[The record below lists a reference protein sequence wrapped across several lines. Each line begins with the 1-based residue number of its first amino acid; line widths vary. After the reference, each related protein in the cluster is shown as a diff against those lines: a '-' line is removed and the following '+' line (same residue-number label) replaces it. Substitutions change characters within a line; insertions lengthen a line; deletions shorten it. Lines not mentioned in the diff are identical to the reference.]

1 MLQCGRTPSLLLAT
15 MGGGASMPAKYMA
28 EEREKRSEEQER
40 LKETMESSLR
50 AMTESI
56 AMVNS
61 DLAERANV
69 AKQELQDEVVT
80 LKAELRRSIHAETTL
95 KKENKK
101 LAAELEKLQTVVDNL
116 PKTTEQLKE
125 QRRANRALVA
135 ENEALAEQIKKYEGM
150 EQAMRA
156 LKQKQKDVE
165 EEMDRM
171 QRKVERAEAV
181 QQVNKTLT
189 LRADNLQSDVDRLS
203 SLLEKAAASEQIR
216 KSLTQEEVRK
226 MKSMATKVAQND
238 KRLSRRNRE
247 LEAEVASL
255 EKQLSVHKGY
265 KQAAVKNR
273 ELERT
278 IEEQRSR
285 LAELETRASDNMI
298 DVMHDRKKT
307 LEQEVKFLQAQVK
320 KYSEAARD
328 RNSKAARVLELEQE
342 LQQVSQPFLNMSR
355 SVTGLNKNIEGMMSR
370 ITAELEQE
378 VHGLT
383 EHMEKAQTKVKETEL
398 LNARVKEYETLLME
412 QQALIEQDRER
423 MRILEQAEAQA
434 KAEAAEAAA
443 LEAEAAAAAA
453 EAAALE
459 AANAAA
465 ADESVIEANKINPR
479 WRRGPGDPTPRFAS
493 PKKACRPEESVAEV
507 QAGNDGEAVT
517 TGKPADDTQADD
529 VDDGAHDGNNEVDM
543 PGPLADVSNEPA
555 ASPTDAATPTKTDIS
570 APDISTGVVDAQ

>member
-1 MLQCGRTPSLLLAT
+1 

-28 EEREKRSEEQER
+28 EEREKRGEEQEQ
-40 LKETMESSLR
+40 LKETVEESLR
-50 AMTESI
+50 TMTENI

-298 DVMHDRKKT
+298 HVMHDRKKT
-307 LEQEVKFLQAQVK
+307 LEQEVTFLQAQVK

-328 RNSKAARVLELEQE
+328 RNAKASRVLELEQE

-370 ITAELEQE
+370 ITTELEQE
-378 VHGLT
+378 VSGLQ

-398 LNARVKEYETLLME
+398 LNSRVKEYETLLME

-423 MRILEQAEAQA
+423 MRILEAAEAQA

-459 AANAAA
+459 AANAAETG
-465 ADESVIEANKINPR
+465 DESMIEAVNPR
-479 WRRGPGDPTPRFAS
+479 WRRDPGDPTPRLAS
-493 PKKACRPEESVAEV
+493 PVKAPRPAADPEQDGGGGEQGGGQGEGQGEA
-507 QAGNDGEAVT
+507 QPHDGEEAV
-517 TGKPADDTQADD
+517 PLQVA
-529 VDDGAHDGNNEVDM
+529 
-543 PGPLADVSNEPA
+543 PLADVSHEPA
-555 ASPTDAATPTKTDIS
+555 ASPAELVTPTKAAPETDGDE
-570 APDISTGVVDAQ
+570 AVPQPAA

>member
-1 MLQCGRTPSLLLAT
+1 
-15 MGGGASMPAKYMA
+15 MPAKYMA
-28 EEREKRSEEQER
+28 EEREKRGEEQEA
-40 LKETMESSLR
+40 LKEVVEDSLR
-50 AMTESI
+50 AMQENI

-278 IEEQRSR
+278 IEDQRSK
-285 LAELETRASDNMI
+285 LAEAQTVASDNMVH
-298 DVMHDRKKT
+298 VMHDRKKT
-307 LEQEVKFLQAQVK
+307 LESEVSFLQAQVK

-328 RNSKAARVLELEQE
+328 RNAKAARVLELEHE
-342 LQQVSQPFLNMSR
+342 LQSVSQPFLNMSR
-355 SVTGLNKNIEGMMSR
+355 SVSGLNKNIEGMMTR
-370 ITAELEQE
+370 ITTELEAE
-378 VHGLT
+378 VSGLQH
-383 EHMEKAQTKVKETEL
+383 HMEKAQTKVKETEL
-398 LNARVKEYETLLME
+398 LNARVQEYETLLME
-412 QQALIEQDRER
+412 QQMLIEQDRER
-423 MRILEQAEAQA
+423 MRILEAAEAQA

-459 AANAAA
+459 AANETLTG
-465 ADESVIEANKINPR
+465 DESIAAINPR
-479 WRRGPGDPTPRFAS
+479 WRRDPGDPTPRLAS
-493 PKKACRPEESVAEV
+493 PQKARRPA
-507 QAGNDGEAVT
+507 DGEEEEEEEVVGEEAEMGGEAAAAEGEVGAAEGEEPAAAV
-517 TGKPADDTQADD
+517 
-529 VDDGAHDGNNEVDM
+529 V
-543 PGPLADVSNEPA
+543 PLADVSNEPA
-555 ASPTDAATPTKTDIS
+555 ADVTPTKESRLAAETT
-570 APDISTGVVDAQ
+570 ADAGDAEAVA

>member
-1 MLQCGRTPSLLLAT
+1 
-15 MGGGASMPAKYMA
+15 MPAKYMA
-28 EEREKRSEEQER
+28 EEREKRGEEQEI
-40 LKETMESSLR
+40 LKETMQESLR

-278 IEEQRSR
+278 IDEQRSR

-370 ITAELEQE
+370 ITTELELE

-465 ADESVIEANKINPR
+465 AADESVIDANKINPR
-479 WRRGPGDPTPRFAS
+479 WRRGPDDPTPRFAS
-493 PKKACRPEESVAEV
+493 PVKAPRPEQSVVEV
-507 QAGNDGEAVT
+507 QGSNHGEAVA
-517 TGKPADDTQADD
+517 TGTPADDSTTQADD
-529 VDDGAHDGNNEVDM
+529 VDDGTHDGNNDEANT

-555 ASPTDAATPTKTDIS
+555 ASPTEPVTPTKTDIS
-570 APDISTGVVDAQ
+570 APGVSNGVVDAQ